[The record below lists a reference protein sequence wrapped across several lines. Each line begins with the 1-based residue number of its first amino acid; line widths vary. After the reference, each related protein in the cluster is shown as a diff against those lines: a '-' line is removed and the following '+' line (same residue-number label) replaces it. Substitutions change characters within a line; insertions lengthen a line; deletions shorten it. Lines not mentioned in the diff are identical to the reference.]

1 VFQSIGALLLISQT
15 GYSAQKSAAD
25 VEPKVKT
32 TLEKMVKYLESVENL
47 AFTAASTTE
56 DVSSTLQKL
65 QSDTSLEAVLQYPNK
80 VYFKKSGNEQMS
92 LWFDGQTVTILDR
105 TANKYSKV
113 ALVGSLQDLVNKL
126 DDLGIEAPLAG
137 ILNRGILKHVED
149 HVFKGDHYGLTEL
162 DGKPMEHLAL
172 RQDSID
178 WQLWTCAE
186 TGAPKKVVIT
196 SKMLAGAPQHTTMIS
211 NVVVNNSKLQSSV
224 FDAVIPANATE
235 IQILGAGSEA
245 INNSIW

>member
-1 VFQSIGALLLISQT
+1 MKARRIVFQSIGALLLISQT
-15 GYSAQKSAAD
+15 GYSAQKSVAD

-47 AFTAASTTE
+47 AFTATSTTE

-65 QSDTSLEAVLQYPNK
+65 QSDTSLEAVIQYPNK

-105 TANKYSKV
+105 TAKKYSKV

-137 ILNRGILKHVED
+137 IELWADLPSPLRSLHAHPSIGWERHPCRDIAQAEHCARIELSSLRLK
-149 HVFKGDHYGLTEL
+149 
-162 DGKPMEHLAL
+162 L
-172 RQDSID
+172 R
-178 WQLWTCAE
+178 
-186 TGAPKKVVIT
+186 
-196 SKMLAGAPQHTTMIS
+196 
-211 NVVVNNSKLQSSV
+211 SS
-224 FDAVIPANATE
+224 
-235 IQILGAGSEA
+235 
-245 INNSIW
+245 